1 MARRRTDVDADR
13 AEHDVIGLTVLE
25 LAGECGRVDRVVV
38 VAMLLAQ
45 AGWKTASMRDG
56 MPRFRSSSS

>member
-1 MARRRTDVDADR
+1 MARRRTDVDAHR

-25 LAGECGRVDRVVV
+25 LAGKCRRVDRLVV
-38 VAMLLAQ
+38 VAMRAAQ